1 MRKKSKGKKAARE
14 AGPTHVA
21 EAREPSDLAPAA
33 GPAVAG
39 SPSAGA
45 APATIPADP
54 TPALPGGNGR
64 SDELAAPAGAAQLA
78 SAVAASDTPPA
89 GDAPDLLDDVTLRER
104 EEIAEAMYKAA
115 VSRAEI
121 AEAMYKAA
129 VSRAEIAEVREKAAA
144 TLTAALQARERAA
157 AEREAIANAR
167 DRAALERDS
176 LANDRDRAAS
186 QREAAAVARDAAA
199 ATRETAA
206 ADRDREIAARAA
218 ALAEAEAAAN
228 RRTVVPASV
237 TAEMEAADAELER
250 ARLEAELQR
259 AHLDALTGAF
269 RREMGRL
276 ALRNEIDRAR
286 RSDSNFVVAFIDVD
300 GLKGVNDREGHAAG
314 DRILRTLVATMR
326 ANLRSYDP
334 IVRFGGDEFIFGV
347 ASIDP
352 TEVQHRIGVI
362 DQSLRS
368 ATGVG
373 ITAGLAS
380 LNPGESLDEL
390 TARADEA
397 LIEAKRNRGQEEQ
410 PTF

>member
-1 MRKKSKGKKAARE
+1 MNLRRMRKKAKAREKKAARE
-14 AGPTHVA
+14 GGPSQVA
-21 EAREPSDLAPAA
+21 ETREPSPPAPTPVQVPVVRVTAPEPAAQAAAPGATGADGRAPDVSGTPAPAA
-33 GPAVAG
+33 
-39 SPSAGA
+39 
-45 APATIPADP
+45 DP
-54 TPALPGGNGR
+54 
-64 SDELAAPAGAAQLA
+64 
-78 SAVAASDTPPA
+78 
-89 GDAPDLLDDVTLRER
+89 DAPDDATTRER

-115 VSRAEI
+115 VARAEI

-129 VSRAEIAEVREKAAA
+129 VARAEIADVRGKAAAALGQAVEAREKAAA
-144 TLTAALQARERAA
+144 ERD
-157 AEREAIANAR
+157 AIATAR
-167 DRAALERDS
+167 DRAALERDAT
-176 LANDRDRAAS
+176 ANARDKAAAERDAIATARDRAAL
-186 QREAAAVARDAAA
+186 ERDAASGQRLAPTPRDVSA
-199 ATRETAA
+199 AIE
-206 ADRDREIAARAA
+206 E
-218 ALAEAEAAAN
+218 
-228 RRTVVPASV
+228 
-237 TAEMEAADAELER
+237 ADAELEK

-286 RSDSNFVVAFIDVD
+286 RGDGSFVIAFVDVD

-352 TEVQHRIGVI
+352 TEVEHRIGVI

-373 ITAGLAS
+373 ITAGLAT
-380 LNPGESLDEL
+380 LNSGESLDEL
-390 TARADEA
+390 TARADAA
-397 LIEAKRNRGQEEQ
+397 LIEAKRNRDPQE

>member
-1 MRKKSKGKKAARE
+1 MRKKAKAKAQAKKAARE
-14 AGPTHVA
+14 SGPSQVGDS
-21 EAREPSDLAPAA
+21 REPSPPAPVTAPMPVTPVPVA
-33 GPAVAG
+33 QLVAGAPSPGSPGPAESGGGTSEDA
-39 SPSAGA
+39 SGA
-45 APATIPADP
+45 P
-54 TPALPGGNGR
+54 TPA
-64 SDELAAPAGAAQLA
+64 A
-78 SAVAASDTPPA
+78 TP
-89 GDAPDLLDDVTLRER
+89 DAPDDAPDDAQRER

-115 VSRAEI
+115 VARAEI

-129 VSRAEIAEVREKAAA
+129 VARAEIADVRGKAAAALGQAVEAREKAAA
-144 TLTAALQARERAA
+144 ERDAT
-157 AEREAIANAR
+157 ANAR
-167 DRAALERDS
+167 DRAALERDAT
-176 LANDRDRAAS
+176 ANARDK
-186 QREAAAVARDAAA
+186 AAAERDAAA
-199 ATRETAA
+199 AERDTVMARRLVAAPRDVSTAI
-206 ADRDREIAARAA
+206 E
-218 ALAEAEAAAN
+218 E
-228 RRTVVPASV
+228 
-237 TAEMEAADAELER
+237 ADAELEK

-286 RSDSNFVVAFIDVD
+286 RGDGSFVVAFVDVD

-347 ASIDP
+347 ASIDA

-373 ITAGLAS
+373 ITAGLAT
-380 LNPGESLDEL
+380 LNSGESLDEL
-390 TARADEA
+390 TARADAA
-397 LIEAKRNRGQEEQ
+397 LIEAKRNRDPQE